1 MIIRSI
7 SCTIFR
13 PLTTNRIGKSLR
25 WVTVGTDEGTDDNF
39 SSDAE
44 NRKLNDKGT
53 TSASSEN
60 QTHRTEPTTYSNYTN
75 DTIRWWLGHGIF
87 LQYRPSSVLLR
98 RLVTG
103 EPVFVILSAKTLRRR
118 SGWWYDGRTRRQSIQ
133 LTMDS
138 ILRAEYIFTIN
149 LPE

>member
-98 RLVTG
+98 VLSPGNLLSSSVAPKLYVDGADGGTTVGLV
-103 EPVFVILSAKTLRRR
+103 VNQYS
-118 SGWWYDGRTRRQSIQ
+118 
-133 LTMDS
+133 
-138 ILRAEYIFTIN
+138 
-149 LPE
+149 